1 MWVCTYRH
9 EFGVQSKM
17 CLAYFAGVAL
27 YFVLVVVVSL
37 VCFPEI
43 GEELAHRA
51 HHLASRKQASEC
63 SANVLVRVIGAAVLA
78 DDGHVDLAVVL
89 LEPALEDDLDALG
102 ALHVLPVRVVQL
114 HVALLG
120 HDADQAR
127 PHLLAAAAPELARP
141 RVLLDVV
148 VVQVVVLQAHRRE
161 HLAAVRAHPLR
172 LVAAQHLS
180 GTIHK

>member
-43 GEELAHRA
+43 GEKLAHRA
-51 HHLASRKQASEC
+51 HHLASRKQA

-161 HLAAVRAHPLR
+161 DLAAVRAHPLR